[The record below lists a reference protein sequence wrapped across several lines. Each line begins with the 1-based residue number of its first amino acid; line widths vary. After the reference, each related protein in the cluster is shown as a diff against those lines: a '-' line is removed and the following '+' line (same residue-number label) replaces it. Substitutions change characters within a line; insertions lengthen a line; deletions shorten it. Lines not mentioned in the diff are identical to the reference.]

1 MFKGSNERYSV
12 FNFPMANPIRIN
24 AATLNRPGVFVTQA
38 STGGLPQPLA
48 THAVGYLFGT
58 TPTEDYYGADAV
70 DAYSLL
76 EPYKPT
82 QIGSVA
88 DFVDKVGGSIPVGNS
103 GALAS
108 YDAVKA
114 FFDNVGVNGILY
126 YTRVSPTPET
136 VINLAAST
144 AGAGYNA
151 FAIKVNG
158 RYYGTSIGVNDADGT
173 DIKVITTTALDQV
186 DNARDIYAFL
196 ANAAGTLGGGDGFSD
211 YYRIE
216 QDATEALAGKFR
228 IFSRDTRSL
237 PKIDR
242 FFAYQF
248 SDTTFAAGLNINNQV
263 VVKSY
268 ASVKEMNFRCVSR
281 DIATGQPVLHVSGS
295 SISAFLLESSTA
307 YAATAANF
315 NATAGTITLTS
326 STGLADGDKV
336 VLEGSAIGPLG
347 NLAFNTVYVVTA
359 KAGSA
364 IKLALPATPTTPIA
378 FTDAPTADVV
388 VRKIA
393 FNPASEQSAIVKA
406 FLIDQSIYTSA
417 STIPDDKIV
426 GISKDLTSGAT
437 APLKWADAD
446 SSYWRYDL
454 ATTAFAE
461 IQSGGV
467 DIVPSGSITTTG
479 SVTTRTGF
487 LPDSVQVFYV
497 NVAGEDRAI
506 IVNGATPEALTT
518 ALVTEIKA
526 ILEEKELDGYY
537 SVEAVSSGSNVSGTT
552 YVPNNGHKVSTLV
565 SEAGAPYIR
574 PELADIALTGTVGI
588 TSGTVTGLNTLF
600 TTQLA
605 SGDILVANGVR
616 FTVQTVTNNTSATVL
631 PNDITITAGAS
642 ASLDKSIPNG
652 FYSHDYV
659 LRVKITS
666 KNGVSSPVNP
676 GKNRFGVADGNVI
689 KLVSV
694 SQNPGYDSYKLTA
707 TAKANDF
714 VYSIEQGM
722 DSRVLS
728 PGFLFA
734 PEAYKILSYEVGAG
748 DFASKAEARRERLKI
763 TQTLI
768 KAAEGKL
775 GPTEGITGTQHL
787 ALIDCGADETSL
799 TEVQDELDGIK
810 ATVGVP
816 FGHGAYYAP
825 YIKNLDDR
833 YIAPSSYVA
842 GIACSRY
849 INEGFQQPPAGARY
863 PLRGAVALKFE
874 ISAQQQEVT
883 YALGL
888 NPIRSLP
895 NRGIVAWGARTLS
908 PNPLF
913 KFVNTRAILNVL
925 IDVMGRSFDDILFEQ
940 IDSAGTVYARVKS
953 IASQVLGQFF
963 RQGALFGSRPEQ
975 AYLVVCSSAN
985 NNATD
990 LENGSVRLD
999 VYVATSPT
1007 LERLLI
1013 TIVRTP
1019 AGQVA
1024 QLSDSFSRNEERF
1037 SSILGTGSVF

>member
-1 MFKGSNERYSV
+1 
-12 FNFPMANPIRIN
+12 MANPIRIN

-173 DIKVITTTALDQV
+173 DIKVITTTALDLV

-248 SDTTFAAGLNINNQV
+248 NGTTFAAGLDINNQV

-268 ASVKEMNFRCVSR
+268 ASVKELNFRCVSR
-281 DIATGQPVLHVSGS
+281 DIATGQPILHVSGS
-295 SISAFLLESSTA
+295 SVSNFLLAKSTPF
-307 YAATAANF
+307 TAAIANF
-315 NATAGTITLTS
+315 YAGTSPGTSTITLNS
-326 STGLADGDKV
+326 STRPANGAAV
-336 VLEGSAIGPLG
+336 VLEGTSQGSLGGLTFGTIYYVKHHPSSAIAIQL
-347 NLAFNTVYVVTA
+347 VTTSD
-359 KAGSA
+359 G
-364 IKLALPATPTTPIA
+364 LTPID
-378 FTDAPTADVV
+378 FTGAPGAEVT

-393 FNPASEQSAIVKA
+393 FNPASEQSLIIKD
-406 FLIDQSIYTSA
+406 FLIDQNIYASA
-417 STIPDDKIV
+417 SAIPNNKIV
-426 GISKDLTSGAT
+426 ALSKDITSPSA
-437 APLKWADAD
+437 APHLKWADANA
-446 SSYWRYDL
+446 SYWRYNL
-454 ATTAFAE
+454 ATTTFAE
-461 IQSGGV
+461 IQEGGV
-467 DIVPSGSITTTG
+467 DVVPSGTIATAGGITTR
-479 SVTTRTGF
+479 SGF

-506 IVNGATPEALTT
+506 IVNGAKPDDLTS
-518 ALVTEIKA
+518 ALVTEINS
-526 ILEEKELDGYY
+526 ILAEKELDGYY
-537 SVEAVSSGSNVSGTT
+537 TVEAVSSGSNVLGTT
-552 YVPNNGHKVSTLV
+552 YVPNNGHKVSKNVL
-565 SEAGAPYIR
+565 EAGAPYIR
-574 PELADIALTGTVGI
+574 PELADIALTGTVAI
-588 TSGTVTGLNTLF
+588 LDGTLTGTGTAF
-600 TTQLA
+600 STQIA
-605 SGDILVANGVR
+605 PGDVLVANGVR
-616 FTVQTVTNNTSATVL
+616 FTVQTVTNTTSATVL

-642 ASLDKSIPNG
+642 ASLDKSVPNG

>member
-1 MFKGSNERYSV
+1 
-12 FNFPMANPIRIN
+12 MANPIRIN
-24 AATLNRPGVFVTQA
+24 AATLNRPGVFVTQTT
-38 STGGLPQPLA
+38 TGSLPQPIA
-48 THAVGYLFGT
+48 THAVGYIFGT
-58 TPTEDYYGADAV
+58 TPTEDYYGEDALN
-70 DAYSLL
+70 AYSFL

-88 DFVDKVGGSIPVGNS
+88 DYVEKVGGSVPVGNK

-126 YTRVSPTPET
+126 FTRATPTPET
-136 VINLAAST
+136 VIDIGVSS

-151 FAIKVNG
+151 FALKING
-158 RYYGTSIGVNDADGT
+158 RYFGTPIGVNDAEGT
-173 DIKVITTTALDQV
+173 EIRVISTTALDKV
-186 DNARDIYAFL
+186 DNARDVYSYL
-196 ANAAGTLGGGDGFSD
+196 ASNGDGFTD

-216 QDATEALAGKFR
+216 QNAVEATAGKFR
-228 IFSRDTRSL
+228 IFSRDTRTL
-237 PKIDR
+237 PKVDR
-242 FFAYQF
+242 FGAYQF
-248 SDTTFAAGLNINNQV
+248 NGSGYTSYLNLNTQT
-263 VVKSY
+263 VVKFY
-268 ASVKEMNFRCVSR
+268 TSVKEMNFRCVSR
-281 DIATGQPVLHVSGS
+281 EIATGETILHVSGS
-295 SISAFLLESSTA
+295 SVSAFLKAKSTT
-307 YAATAANF
+307 YTATTGNF
-315 NATAGTITLTS
+315 NATADTITLNS
-326 STGLADGDKV
+326 SDGLVNGNRV
-336 VLEGSAIGPLG
+336 VLEGTSIGTLG
-347 NLAFNTVYVVTA
+347 NLSFNTVYYVVGKSGNA
-359 KAGSA
+359 IQLALSSGGSA
-364 IKLALPATPTTPIA
+364 ID
-378 FTDAPTADVV
+378 FSGAPGAEVT
-388 VRKIA
+388 VRKIEY
-393 FNPASEQSAIVKA
+393 NPTTEQSAILKA
-406 FLIDQSIYTSA
+406 FLIDQNIYSSA
-417 STIPDDKIV
+417 GVIPDDKIV
-426 GISKDLTSGAT
+426 AVSKDLTSGSAT
-437 APLKWADAD
+437 HLKWADAD
-446 SSYWRYDL
+446 ASYWRYDL
-454 ATTAFAE
+454 GTTTFSE

-467 DIVPSGSITTTG
+467 DVVPSGTISVSG
-479 SVTTRTGF
+479 GVTTRTGF

-506 IVNGATPEALTT
+506 IVNGATPDELT
-518 ALVTEIKA
+518 AGLVTEINN
-526 ILEEKELDGYY
+526 ILAEKELDVYY
-537 SVEAVSSGSNVSGTT
+537 DVEAVASGSNVSGTT

-588 TSGTVTGLNTLF
+588 SSGTVTGTNTSF
-600 TTQLA
+600 QTELA
-605 SGDILVANGVR
+605 AGDVIAVNGVR
-616 FTVQTVTNNTSATVL
+616 FTVVSVASATSATVT
-631 PNDITITAGAS
+631 PSDVTIASGAS

-666 KNGVSSPVNP
+666 KNGVSSPVNS
-676 GKNRFGVADGNVI
+676 GRNRLGVTDGNVI
-689 KLVSV
+689 KMVSV

-707 TAKANDF
+707 TAKTNDF
-714 VYSIEQGM
+714 IYAIEQGM
-722 DSRVLS
+722 DSKILA

-734 PEAYKILSYEVGAG
+734 PEAYSVLSYEVGSG
-748 DFASKAEARRERLKI
+748 DFASKVEARQERLKI
-763 TQTLI
+763 TQALLN
-768 KAAEGKL
+768 AAEGKL
-775 GPTEGITGTQHL
+775 GPTEGIVGTQHI

-799 TEVQDELDGIK
+799 TGAQDELDGIRS
-810 ATVGVP
+810 TVGAP
-816 FGHGAYYAP
+816 FGHAAYYAP
-825 YIKNLDDR
+825 YVKNLDDR

-863 PLRGAVALKFE
+863 PLRGAIGLRFD

-908 PNPLF
+908 SNPLF

-925 IDVMGRSFDDILFEQ
+925 IDVLGRSFDDVLFEQ

-953 IASQVLGQFF
+953 IASQVCGQFF

-985 NNATD
+985 NTNMD

-999 VYVATSPT
+999 VYVATSPS
-1007 LERLLI
+1007 LERLLV

-1037 SSILGTGSVF
+1037 NYLLNTTSVF